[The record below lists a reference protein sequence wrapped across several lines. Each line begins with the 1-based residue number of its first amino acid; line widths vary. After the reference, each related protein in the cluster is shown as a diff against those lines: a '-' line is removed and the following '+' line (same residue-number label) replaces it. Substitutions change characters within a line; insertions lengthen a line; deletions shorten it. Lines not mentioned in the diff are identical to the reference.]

1 MKHDLAALAST
12 IETAFDARDTVSTS
26 TRGEVRDAVETAL
39 NLLDLGEARV
49 ASRGDDGSWT
59 VNQWLKKAVLL
70 SFRLNPMEVIKGG
83 PGEAVWWDKVPSKFE
98 GLERQRIRTGRLPGG
113 SRIDRPAR
121 FVHRQERGADAVL
134 RQSRRLC
141 R

>member
-49 ASRGDDGSWT
+49 ASRGEDGT
-59 VNQWLKKAVLL
+59 
-70 SFRLNPMEVIKGG
+70 
-83 PGEAVWWDKVPSKFE
+83 
-98 GLERQRIRTGRLPGG
+98 
-113 SRIDRPAR
+113 
-121 FVHRQERGADAVL
+121 
-134 RQSRRLC
+134 
-141 R
+141 